1 MSIALSIILI
11 LLELWAFRLVM
22 HVKWKLLIFYTQLSN
37 MAAFFSCIALLLAGG
52 EAEWVRAFRY
62 LSVCMMTM
70 TALVTAFILVPMGGD
85 PKVLLWSG
93 SGLYHHVVCP
103 VINFVSYVF
112 FEKHVNMIL
121 LPVLVTL
128 AYGLIMLWLNWKRI
142 VDGPYPFFRVHNQ
155 SKLAT
160 TVWMTALVG
169 VIALIS
175 YGIVAF
181 A

>member
-1 MSIALSIILI
+1 MSIALNIILI
-11 LLELWAFRLVM
+11 LLELWAFRLVT
-22 HVKWKLLIFYTQLSN
+22 HGKWKLFIFYTLLSN
-37 MAAFFSCIALLLAGG
+37 MTTFLSCIALLLAGG
-52 EAEWVRAFRY
+52 EAGWVRALRY

-103 VINFVSYVF
+103 VINFISYVF

-121 LPVLVTL
+121 LPILVTL
-128 AYGLIMLWLNWKRI
+128 VYGLIMLWLNWKRVI
-142 VDGPYPFFRVHNQ
+142 DGPYPFFRVHNQ
-155 SKLAT
+155 SGLAT
-160 TVWMTALVG
+160 VVWMAALVG

-175 YGIVAF
+175 YSIAAF
-181 A
+181 V

>member
-11 LLELWAFRLVM
+11 LLEIWAFRMVM

-52 EAEWVRAFRY
+52 EAGWVRAFRY

-103 VINFVSYVF
+103 V
-112 FEKHVNMIL
+112 IL